1 MENKNFIFNYRK
13 RFLIEII
20 FSFFPPFKII
30 KLCRG
35 NKYLYKNF
43 IKNKYDNLKGFN
55 YYCFSNKS
63 YLNYISPSDIE
74 KYDDEIHKYKKL
86 SERKLN
92 EKELE
97 YHYSLI
103 TSLRNND
110 KFIFCE
116 NSLSEKELKLFNKYF
131 VIWDIT
137 KKIKIKNKLDY
148 GELNEFYKNNSIK
161 NISIFNLKNNKSE
174 KNNILFI
181 CNHNN
186 IIKLKIKNTNFIN
199 NENIIL
205 NNCIVLFINLEI
217 LKLFEINLNENFF
230 VQVSYFKNFKKLNKL
245 LFKKVIFN
253 TNNKDN
259 FFKTLSNLINL
270 FFAENIK
277 TLISEINLNLI
288 TNNNNNN
295 LKIVEKEEK
304 KEEEIF
310 FPSKFKEKQN
320 IIEEKILEINL
331 KKNLI
336 YIFPNIIF
344 IKYELNKEESTELIK
359 NIYYDEIIV
368 ENLDYFELINKDT
381 VKKLTIKNEDI
392 YFEKN
397 DNNKNKYDNIE
408 YLTFESCFFNLND
421 KKKNCIIKFYI
432 NLFPNLKEI
441 KFYLSFFY
449 VSDFYLEKLCHQLLG
464 KKNSIKMKLKICF
477 NNCLIA
483 KDHYYESCCWRI
495 RFDQPY
501 GKFIYIAIDNIFN
514 KYFNKYV
521 KNDNLDYNIICNLNK
536 ENYKRLV
543 IYHIEESKNDDEKK
557 DEKKDEKDKNEE
569 DEEDE
574 EDETNKKEKDDE

>member
-1 MENKNFIFNYRK
+1 MEYKNFIFDYRK

-74 KYDDEIHKYKKL
+74 KYDDEIYKYKKL

-97 YHYSLI
+97 FHYSLI
-103 TSLRNND
+103 AALRNND
-110 KFIFCE
+110 KFLFCE
-116 NSLSEKELKLFNKYF
+116 NSLSKKELKLFNKYF

-137 KKIKIKNKLDY
+137 KKIKIENKLDY
-148 GELNEFYKNNSIK
+148 GELNKFYKNNSIK

-205 NNCIVLFINLEI
+205 NNYINFFINLEI
-217 LKLFEINLNENFF
+217 IKLFEIKLTENFF
-230 VQVSYFKNFKKLNKL
+230 VQLNYFKNFKKLNKL
-245 LFKKVIFN
+245 LFKKVIFI

-259 FFKTLSNLINL
+259 FFNTLSNLINL
-270 FFAENIK
+270 FFSENIK
-277 TLISEINLNLI
+277 ILISEINLNLI
-288 TNNNNNN
+288 TNDNKNN
-295 LKIVEKEEK
+295 LKKVEKEEEK
-304 KEEEIF
+304 KEEIF
-310 FPSKFKEKQN
+310 FPSKFKEEQN

-359 NIYYDEIIV
+359 NIYYNKIIV
-368 ENLDYFELINKDT
+368 ENLDYFESINKNT
-381 VKKLTIKNEDI
+381 VKTLIIKNDDI

-397 DNNKNKYDNIE
+397 DNNKKKYDNIE
-408 YLTFESCFFNLND
+408 YLIFESCFFNLDD
-421 KKKNCIIKFYI
+421 KIKKCIINFYI
-432 NLFPNLKEI
+432 KLFPNLKEI

-449 VSDFYLEKLCHQLLG
+449 VSDFSFEKIFNQLLG
-464 KKNSIKMKLKICF
+464 NKNSIKIKLKIVF

-483 KDHYYESCCWRI
+483 KDHYYESCCWKI

-501 GKFIYIAIDNIFN
+501 NKFIYIAIDNIFI

-543 IYHIEESKNDDEKK
+543 IYHIEESKDD
-557 DEKKDEKDKNEE
+557 DEKKDEKDKNDKDE
-569 DEEDE
+569 DEK
-574 EDETNKKEKDDE
+574 NKKEKNDD

>member
-1 MENKNFIFNYRK
+1 MEYKNFIFDYRK

-74 KYDDEIHKYKKL
+74 KYDDEIYKYKKL

-97 YHYSLI
+97 FHYSLI
-103 TSLRNND
+103 AALRNND
-110 KFIFCE
+110 KFLFCE
-116 NSLSEKELKLFNKYF
+116 NSLSKKELKLFNKYF

-137 KKIKIKNKLDY
+137 KKIKIEDKLDY
-148 GELNEFYKNNSIK
+148 GELNKFYKNNSIK

-205 NNCIVLFINLEI
+205 NNYINFFINLEI
-217 LKLFEINLNENFF
+217 IKLFEIKLTENFF
-230 VQVSYFKNFKKLNKL
+230 VQLNYFKNFKKLNKL
-245 LFKKVIFN
+245 LFKKVIFI

-259 FFKTLSNLINL
+259 FFNTLSNLINL
-270 FFAENIK
+270 FFSENIK
-277 TLISEINLNLI
+277 ILISEINLNLI
-288 TNNNNNN
+288 TNDNKNN
-295 LKIVEKEEK
+295 LKKVEKEEEK
-304 KEEEIF
+304 KEEIF
-310 FPSKFKEKQN
+310 FPSKFKEEQN

-359 NIYYDEIIV
+359 NIYYNKIIV
-368 ENLDYFELINKDT
+368 ENLDYFESINKNT
-381 VKKLTIKNEDI
+381 VKTLIIKNDDI

-397 DNNKNKYDNIE
+397 DNNKKKYDNIE
-408 YLTFESCFFNLND
+408 YLIFESCFFNLDD
-421 KKKNCIIKFYI
+421 KIKKCIINFYI
-432 NLFPNLKEI
+432 KLFPNLKEI

-449 VSDFYLEKLCHQLLG
+449 VSDFSFEKIFNQLLG
-464 KKNSIKMKLKICF
+464 NKNSIKIKLKIVF

-483 KDHYYESCCWRI
+483 KDHYYESCCWKI

-501 GKFIYIAIDNIFN
+501 NKFIYIAIDNIFI

-543 IYHIEESKNDDEKK
+543 IYHIEESKDD
-557 DEKKDEKDKNEE
+557 DEKKDEKDKNDKDE
-569 DEEDE
+569 DEK
-574 EDETNKKEKDDE
+574 NKKEKNDD

>member
-1 MENKNFIFNYRK
+1 MEYKNFIFDYRK

-74 KYDDEIHKYKKL
+74 KYDDEIHNYKKL

-103 TSLRNND
+103 ASLRNND
-110 KFIFCE
+110 KFLFCE
-116 NSLSEKELKLFNKYF
+116 NSLSKKELKLFNKYF

-137 KKIKIKNKLDY
+137 KKIKIENKLDY
-148 GELNEFYKNNSIK
+148 GELNKFYKNNSIK

-205 NNCIVLFINLEI
+205 NNYINFFINLEI
-217 LKLFEINLNENFF
+217 IKLFEIKLTENFF
-230 VQVSYFKNFKKLNKL
+230 VQLNYFKNFKKLNKL
-245 LFKKVIFN
+245 LFKKVIFI

-259 FFKTLSNLINL
+259 FFNTLSNLINL
-270 FFAENIK
+270 FFSENIK
-277 TLISEINLNLI
+277 ILISEINLNLI
-288 TNNNNNN
+288 TNDNKNN
-295 LKIVEKEEK
+295 LKKVEKEK
-304 KEEEIF
+304 KEEEEIF
-310 FPSKFKEKQN
+310 FPSKFKEEQN

-359 NIYYDEIIV
+359 NIYYNKIIV
-368 ENLDYFELINKDT
+368 ENLDYFESINKNT
-381 VKKLTIKNEDI
+381 VKTLIIKNDDI

-397 DNNKNKYDNIE
+397 DNNKKKYDNIE
-408 YLTFESCFFNLND
+408 YLIFESCFFNLDD
-421 KKKNCIIKFYI
+421 KIKKCIINFYI
-432 NLFPNLKEI
+432 KLFPNLKEI

-449 VSDFYLEKLCHQLLG
+449 VSDFSFEKIFNQLLG
-464 KKNSIKMKLKICF
+464 NKNSIKIKLKIVF

-483 KDHYYESCCWRI
+483 KDHYYESCCWKI

-501 GKFIYIAIDNIFN
+501 NKFIYIAIDNIFI

-543 IYHIEESKNDDEKK
+543 IYHIEESKDD
-557 DEKKDEKDKNEE
+557 DEKKDEKDKNDKDE
-569 DEEDE
+569 DEK
-574 EDETNKKEKDDE
+574 NKKEKNDD

>member
-1 MENKNFIFNYRK
+1 MEYKNFIFDYRK

-74 KYDDEIHKYKKL
+74 KYDDEIHNYKKL

-103 TSLRNND
+103 ASLRNND
-110 KFIFCE
+110 KFLFCE
-116 NSLSEKELKLFNKYF
+116 NSLSKKELKLFNKYF

-137 KKIKIKNKLDY
+137 KKIKIEDKLDY
-148 GELNEFYKNNSIK
+148 GELNKFYKNNSIK

-205 NNCIVLFINLEI
+205 NNCINFFINLEI
-217 LKLFEINLNENFF
+217 IKLFEIKLTENFF
-230 VQVSYFKNFKKLNKL
+230 VQLNYFKNFKKLNKL
-245 LFKKVIFN
+245 LFKKVIFI

-259 FFKTLSNLINL
+259 FFNTLSNLINL
-270 FFAENIK
+270 FFSENIK
-277 TLISEINLNLI
+277 ILISEINLNLI
-288 TNNNNNN
+288 TNDNKNN
-295 LKIVEKEEK
+295 LKKVEKEEEK
-304 KEEEIF
+304 KEEIF
-310 FPSKFKEKQN
+310 FPSKFKEEQN

-359 NIYYDEIIV
+359 NIYYNKIIV
-368 ENLDYFELINKDT
+368 ENLDYFESINKNT
-381 VKKLTIKNEDI
+381 VKTLIIKNDDI

-397 DNNKNKYDNIE
+397 DNNKKKYDNIE
-408 YLTFESCFFNLND
+408 YLIFESCFFNLDD
-421 KKKNCIIKFYI
+421 KIKKCIINFYI
-432 NLFPNLKEI
+432 KLFPNLKEI

-449 VSDFYLEKLCHQLLG
+449 VSDFSFEKIFNQLLG
-464 KKNSIKMKLKICF
+464 NKNSIKIKLKIVF

-483 KDHYYESCCWRI
+483 KDHYYESCCWKI

-501 GKFIYIAIDNIFN
+501 NKFIYIAIDNIFI

-543 IYHIEESKNDDEKK
+543 IYHIEESKDD
-557 DEKKDEKDKNEE
+557 DEKKDEKDKNDKDE
-569 DEEDE
+569 DEK
-574 EDETNKKEKDDE
+574 NKKEKNDD

>member
-1 MENKNFIFNYRK
+1 MEYKNFIFDYRK

-20 FSFFPPFKII
+20 FLFFLPFKII

-86 SERKLN
+86 SEGKLN

-97 YHYSLI
+97 FHYSLI
-103 TSLRNND
+103 AALRNND
-110 KFIFCE
+110 KFLFCE
-116 NSLSEKELKLFNKYF
+116 NSLSKKELKLFNKYF

-137 KKIKIKNKLDY
+137 KKIKIENKLDY
-148 GELNEFYKNNSIK
+148 GELNKFYKNNSIK

-205 NNCIVLFINLEI
+205 NNCINFFINLEI
-217 LKLFEINLNENFF
+217 IKLFEIKLNENFF
-230 VQVSYFKNFKKLNKL
+230 VQLNYFKNFKKLNKL
-245 LFKKVIFN
+245 LFKKVIFI

-259 FFKTLSNLINL
+259 FFNTLSNLINL
-270 FFAENIK
+270 FFSENIK
-277 TLISEINLNLI
+277 ILISEINLNLI
-288 TNNNNNN
+288 TNDNKNN
-295 LKIVEKEEK
+295 LKKVEKEK
-304 KEEEIF
+304 KEEEEIF
-310 FPSKFKEKQN
+310 FPSKFKEEQN

-359 NIYYDEIIV
+359 NIYYNKIIV
-368 ENLDYFELINKDT
+368 ENLDYFESINKNT
-381 VKKLTIKNEDI
+381 VKTLIIKNDDI

-397 DNNKNKYDNIE
+397 DNNKKKYDNIE
-408 YLTFESCFFNLND
+408 NLIFESCFFNLDD
-421 KKKNCIIKFYI
+421 KIKKCIINFYI

-449 VSDFYLEKLCHQLLG
+449 VSDFSFEKIFNQLLG
-464 KKNSIKMKLKICF
+464 NKNSIKIKLKIVF

-483 KDHYYESCCWRI
+483 KDHYYESCCWKI

-501 GKFIYIAIDNIFN
+501 NKFIYIAIDNIFI

-543 IYHIEESKNDDEKK
+543 IYHIEESKDDD
-557 DEKKDEKDKNEE
+557 DEKKDEKDKN
-569 DEEDE
+569 DKD
-574 EDETNKKEKDDE
+574 EDETNKKDKNDD